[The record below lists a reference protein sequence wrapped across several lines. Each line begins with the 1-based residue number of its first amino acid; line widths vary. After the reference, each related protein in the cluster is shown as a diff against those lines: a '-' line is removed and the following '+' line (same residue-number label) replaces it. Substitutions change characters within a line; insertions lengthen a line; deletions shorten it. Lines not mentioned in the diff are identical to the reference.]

1 MDSRKRILVISSKRP
16 FPVQDGASIRTS
28 QMIRMLSQIFE
39 VDLVYTCNPYKT
51 FADLTELRCFCRQ
64 ISEFL
69 EPKWKCVLRALL
81 GFFKSRPLQC
91 SYFYSPRMMSYIQE
105 HLSLYDYVFCNNIR
119 TVPYVDGS
127 KCNKIIDYVDA
138 ISMNYIGASLKA
150 NWIWRLVY
158 KFEANRLISYE
169 NKVLKSFDKFIII
182 SDVDRQFILRHA
194 DLEISNKHIEV
205 IGNSVDFDDQLIIPN
220 DSRNIVFVVGFDDI
234 EYFVATRPEMRIG
247 DDATWDKAEKDLMI
261 ALDRAGVKYKVL
273 PGEGA
278 FYGPKVE
285 YHLRD
290 CLGRSWQCGTV
301 QVDFQ
306 MPGRLGAE
314 YVDADDQRK
323 VPVML
328 HRAILGSLERWIG
341 MLLEN
346 YAGALPPWLAPT
358 QVAVASITDS
368 QADYAH
374 EVYQKLFNAGYRV
387 EEDLRSEKINYKI
400 RELSLTKVPYIL
412 VVGEKEKQAGTVAV
426 RERGGRNIGA
436 MSFDDFAALLAA
448 QVADHTNIEVN
459 K

>member
-1 MDSRKRILVISSKRP
+1 M
-16 FPVQDGASIRTS
+16 
-28 QMIRMLSQIFE
+28 
-39 VDLVYTCNPYKT
+39 
-51 FADLTELRCFCRQ
+51 
-64 ISEFL
+64 
-69 EPKWKCVLRALL
+69 
-81 GFFKSRPLQC
+81 
-91 SYFYSPRMMSYIQE
+91 
-105 HLSLYDYVFCNNIR
+105 
-119 TVPYVDGS
+119 
-127 KCNKIIDYVDA
+127 
-138 ISMNYIGASLKA
+138 
-150 NWIWRLVY
+150 
-158 KFEANRLISYE
+158 
-169 NKVLKSFDKFIII
+169 
-182 SDVDRQFILRHA
+182 
-194 DLEISNKHIEV
+194 
-205 IGNSVDFDDQLIIPN
+205 
-220 DSRNIVFVVGFDDI
+220 
-234 EYFVATRPEMRIG
+234 
-247 DDATWDKAEKDLMI
+247 
-261 ALDRAGVKYKVL
+261 KYKVL

>member
-69 EPKWKCVLRALL
+69 EPNWKCVLRALL

-220 DSRNIVFVVGFDDI
+220 DSRNIVFVGSMFYEPNIVAVTTFVRYVLPLILLLDSSVRFYIVGSRPSASVCRLASEHVIITGFVDDPKF
-234 EYFVATRPEMRIG
+234 YLK
-247 DDATWDKAEKDLMI
+247 KASVVVVPMYSG
-261 ALDRAGVKYKVL
+261 AGVQNKIIEAMSIGCCVVTTEIGAEGL
-273 PGEGA
+273 EGIVDGEHI
-278 FYGPKVE
+278 FI
-285 YHLRD
+285 R
-290 CLGRSWQCGTV
+290 T
-301 QVDFQ
+301 DFQ
-306 MPGRLGAE
+306 KM
-314 YVDADDQRK
+314 ADTIIKLMDDR
-323 VPVML
+323 
-328 HRAILGSLERWIG
+328 SLR
-341 MLLEN
+341 
-346 YAGALPPWLAPT
+346 
-358 QVAVASITDS
+358 
-368 QADYAH
+368 
-374 EVYQKLFNAGYRV
+374 
-387 EEDLRSEKINYKI
+387 EKI
-400 RELSLTKVPYIL
+400 
-412 VVGEKEKQAGTVAV
+412 GKQAKKYIAD
-426 RERGGRNIGA
+426 NLI
-436 MSFDDFAALLAA
+436 FDHIYDKFKKVFYDF
-448 QVADHTNIEVN
+448 D
-459 K
+459 